1 MKATL
6 NTADLKAYLK
16 AAKPFVSN
24 KVIPILETVQVLAM
38 DGAIKLTVTD
48 LDNYLIHVI
57 PAADVIQGYCCI
69 PFADLLNF
77 VNSYQDRFITIE
89 GMDNDMVNIGGLKMQ
104 GTGHEVNDEGEPT
117 NLFPLCPELEKTESL
132 TFSSLLFHEIET
144 GIRFAGTDETRPAMS
159 GLFIG
164 TYDNKL
170 TIACTDAHS
179 LYRGEIATLKKDFG
193 IIVNGMAARN
203 LPKIAALIG
212 DKGGDVDVEWNE
224 TNVVFSQGNYRLIS
238 RLIDAKYPA
247 INAVIPKDNPI
258 QATFN
263 KAAML
268 KAIERVKIAANPA
281 GKQVMLDIKD
291 GDMQLTCRDLDM
303 NKEMQTSIPCTLTG
317 DPIEIAFNHSF
328 LTELLKA
335 LVSPDVTLELSAGNR
350 AGLLCEFHRTFLLM
364 PVMIVK
370 PEPEAEVEPE
380 MEEEEEVEEEA

>member
-1 MKATL
+1 MKATV
-6 NTADLKAYLK
+6 NTADLRAYLK

-24 KVIPILETVQVLAM
+24 KTIPILETVYVSAI

-48 LDNYLIHVI
+48 LENFLIHVI

-69 PFADLLNF
+69 PFADLLSF
-77 VNSYQDRFITIE
+77 VNSYPDRVITIE
-89 GMDNDMVNIGGLKMQ
+89 SFDDYSVNAGGLKLQ
-104 GTGHEVNDEGEPT
+104 GQGLCIDKEGEPT
-117 NLFPLCPELEKTESL
+117 NLFPLVPELEKTESL

-144 GIRFAGTDETRPAMS
+144 GIRFAGADDLRPAMS

-224 TNVVFSQGNYRLIS
+224 TNVVFSQGNYRLIG
-238 RLIDAKYPA
+238 RLIDARYPA

-268 KAIERVKIAANPA
+268 KAIERVKIAANPT
-281 GKQVMLDIKD
+281 GKQVMLDIKE
-291 GDMQLTCRDLDM
+291 GEMQLTCRDLDM

-317 DPIEIAFNHSF
+317 DPIEIAFNYSF

-335 LVSPDVTLELSAGNR
+335 IVSPDVTLELSAGNR

-364 PVMIVK
+364 PVMKVK
-370 PEPEAEVEPE
+370 A
-380 MEEEEEVEEEA
+380 EEVEA